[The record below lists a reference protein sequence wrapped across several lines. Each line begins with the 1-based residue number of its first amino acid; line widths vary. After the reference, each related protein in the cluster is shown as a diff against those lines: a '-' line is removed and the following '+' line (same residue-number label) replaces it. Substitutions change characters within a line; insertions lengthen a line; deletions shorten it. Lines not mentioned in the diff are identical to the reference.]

1 MRTLPAPLIAIISA
15 ALLLLAGC
23 GGQSAS
29 DRVCDA
35 RSELGSAVE
44 GVVDELGAGNLGD
57 ARDQV
62 PDVQDAYDELNA
74 AVDELSA
81 EQADELRPQV
91 EAIRSDLQGLD
102 DAADV
107 DDLRQRIDAVG
118 DDISSLT
125 SQVADQ
131 LSCD

>member
-1 MRTLPAPLIAIISA
+1 MSTFRAPLIGLTSA
-15 ALLLLAGC
+15 ALILLAGC

-35 RSELGSAVE
+35 RSELRSAVE
-44 GVVDELGAGNLGD
+44 GVVDEIGAGNVGE

-62 PDVQDAYDELNA
+62 PDVQEAYDDLDA
-74 AVDELSA
+74 ALDELSA
-81 EQADELRPQV
+81 EQAEELRPQV
-91 EAIRSDLQGLD
+91 EAIRSDLQGLG

-107 DDLRQRIDAVG
+107 DDLRDRINTVG

-131 LSCD
+131 LSCE